1 MSLEV
6 QWVPTSGSDIN
17 SSTRNPIRFCRM
29 VGCYQV
35 PIGFD
40 VGFLDL
46 GALKEHTLDDFN
58 NTLTTARSISSIR
71 STTSN
76 DYRNPSQWQ
85 FLIVFSIF

>member
-1 MSLEV
+1 
-6 QWVPTSGSDIN
+6 
-17 SSTRNPIRFCRM
+17 
-29 VGCYQV
+29 
-35 PIGFD
+35 
-40 VGFLDL
+40 
-46 GALKEHTLDDFN
+46 ALKEHTLDDFN